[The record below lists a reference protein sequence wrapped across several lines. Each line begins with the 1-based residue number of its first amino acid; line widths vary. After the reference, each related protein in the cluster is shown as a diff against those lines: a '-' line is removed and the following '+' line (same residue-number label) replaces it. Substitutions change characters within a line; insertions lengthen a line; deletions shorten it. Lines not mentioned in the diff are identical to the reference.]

1 MKKFFNTAAA
11 LATATCCLLNGGIMT
26 GFAESI
32 SADSFESSEEILYG
46 EMSDYSLTL
55 PEMPE
60 IHSNYSESSYN
71 YCDGLNSNNRA
82 VYDALSVWTSPSED
96 AVTVTL
102 PEPVVVSLS
111 ALPGSSA
118 YTEEDEEKFSAALFS
133 TCKSG
138 IDCLLFD
145 MPEICWLDP
154 SKLAIGVKEAT
165 SSYNWRS
172 GTYTLTIKS
181 MKFTPA
187 LLSAFGSLENAE
199 LYCDKLSQ
207 AVEEFT
213 GLTGS
218 RYEILETVH
227 DEIALNTYYDVNS
240 TYSSTALGALVEP
253 GVVCEGYSKAFK
265 LICDRLD
272 IPCVVVFGNY
282 DATENV
288 AHMWNDVLM
297 EDGNWYAVD
306 VTWDDNDGEGSEY
319 DHDYFLKGSKSFYK
333 LHTECEDFLGT
344 TVIYPE
350 ISVEDYEPGKQTATT
365 TSTATTTES
374 TTTTTTTVTETTAS
388 ETENTTTSTEATETT
403 TREETTAV
411 LTETT
416 TVKTTATTTETTTT
430 TEKETTTAET
440 TTTTKKETT
449 TAETTTTTRNETT
462 TAETTTTTRKET
474 TTTETTT
481 TTREETTT
489 AATTTRATT
498 TSAETTTLAK
508 TTAAETTT
516 AAATTTTSE
525 VPELKGDFN
534 GDGVVNAVDLV
545 LCAQA
550 VSGKDTGFSC
560 DYDGDGITDVF
571 DLILIRKA
579 VAKIVNA

>member
-1 MKKFFNTAAA
+1 MKKIFKTAAA
-11 LATATCCLLNGGIMT
+11 LATATCCLLSGGAMS
-26 GFAESI
+26 GYAESY
-32 SADSFESSEEILYG
+32 STDSFESSEEILYG

-60 IHSNYSESSYN
+60 ICSNYSESSYN

-118 YTEEDEEKFSAALFS
+118 YTEEDEEKFSTALFS

-145 MPEICWLDP
+145 MPEICWLEP
-154 SKLAIGVKEAT
+154 SKLAIGVNEAT
-165 SSYNWRS
+165 TSYNWRS

-227 DEIALNTYYDVNS
+227 DEIALNTYYDVDS
-240 TYSSTALGALVEP
+240 SYSSTALGALVEP

-282 DATENV
+282 DTTENV

-306 VTWDDNDGEGSEY
+306 VTWDDNDGDGSEF

-350 ISVEDYEPGKQTATT
+350 ISVEDYDASKQTATT

-388 ETENTTTSTEATETT
+388 ETENTTTSTEAPETT
-403 TREETTAV
+403 TQEETTAV
-411 LTETT
+411 VTETT
-416 TVKTTATTTETTTT
+416 TVRTTTSTTETTTT
-430 TEKETTTAET
+430 PRKTTTAE
-440 TTTTKKETT
+440 
-449 TAETTTTTRNETT
+449 N
-462 TAETTTTTRKET
+462 TTTTRKET

-481 TTREETTT
+481 TTREKTTTAETTTTTRIETTT
-489 AATTTRATT
+489 AAATTTTRATT
-498 TSAETTTLAK
+498 TTAETTTSAK
-508 TTAAETTT
+508 TTTAETTT
-516 AAATTTTSE
+516 PAETTTTSE

-579 VAKIVNA
+579 VAEIIYA

>member
-1 MKKFFNTAAA
+1 MKKFFKTAAA
-11 LATATCCLLNGGIMT
+11 LATATCCLLNCGVMT

-55 PEMPE
+55 PKMPE

-102 PEPVVVSLS
+102 PEPVVVTLS

-282 DATENV
+282 DVTENV

-306 VTWDDNDGEGSEY
+306 VTWDDNDGDGSEY

-350 ISVEDYEPGKQTATT
+350 ITAEDYEPGKQTATT

-388 ETENTTTSTEATETT
+388 ETENTTTSTEAAETT
-403 TREETTAV
+403 TQEETTTAA
-411 LTETT
+411 TETT
-416 TVKTTATTTETTTT
+416 TVRTTTT
-430 TEKETTTAET
+430 TE
-440 TTTTKKETT
+440 
-449 TAETTTTTRNETT
+449 TTTTRNETT
-462 TAETTTTTRKET
+462 TAETTLTTREETTTAET
-474 TTTETTT
+474 TTTTREETTTAETNT

-498 TSAETTTLAK
+498 TASETTTSAK
-508 TTAAETTT
+508 TTAVETT
-516 AAATTTTSE
+516 AATTTTSE
-525 VPELKGDFN
+525 GPELKGDFN
-534 GDGVVNAVDLV
+534 GDGVINVVDLV

-571 DLILIRKA
+571 DLIMIRKA

>member
-1 MKKFFNTAAA
+1 MKKFFKTAAA
-11 LATATCCLLNGGIMT
+11 LATATCCLLNGGVMT

-282 DATENV
+282 DVTENV

-306 VTWDDNDGEGSEY
+306 VTWDDNDGDGSEY

-365 TSTATTTES
+365 TTTSTTTES

-388 ETENTTTSTEATETT
+388 ETENTTTSKEAAETTTQEETTTAATETT
-403 TREETTAV
+403 TVR
-411 LTETT
+411 
-416 TVKTTATTTETTTT
+416 TTTT
-430 TEKETTTAET
+430 TE
-440 TTTTKKETT
+440 
-449 TAETTTTTRNETT
+449 TTTTRNETT
-462 TAETTTTTRKET
+462 TP
-474 TTTETTT
+474 ETTT

-489 AATTTRATT
+489 AETTTTTREETTTAETTTTTREETTTAETTTTTREETT
-498 TSAETTTLAK
+498 TSAK
-508 TTAAETTT
+508 TTAVETTAT
-516 AAATTTTSE
+516 TTTTSE

-534 GDGVVNAVDLV
+534 GDGVINAVDLV